1 MSREHDWEGTL
12 EHTGEP
18 AELAPEHEPPGTTH
32 GRTTEWVADHD
43 TESRDIRPALGTHGG
58 PAPWTAAEPGAPVA
72 LARPGF
78 GDARWS
84 FLYKARDTGY
94 AAAEPA
100 PGQVAAANRRMRN
113 APVSDIHGP
122 FIHAPVWSW
131 EVPLYFWFG
140 GMASGA
146 GFVALACDAAGDHR
160 SAAIARKVAL
170 GAVAPAPVLLIGDL
184 GRPERFLNMMRIFKP
199 RSPMNT
205 GAWCLLAFSGSI
217 ATGGGL
223 RPGRAAARP
232 PARLGAL
239 TSVLGG
245 YLGSYTGVL
254 LACTAVPV
262 WSRSRYDPGPG
273 VRRHRER
280 DRARPRP
287 VSCSSRAA
295 CPRPPDRRALRRRAM
310 LARHD
315 RDRVDAHRALAL
327 GSRRAAAGRRRH
339 RAPPRAPGSLLPRR
353 QEPRRAR
360 ALVCGW
366 SRAVGAR
373 PSTTSPASCI
383 SRPAWPSGS
392 PGSYAGKASADDD
405 AAVAAMGRG
414 RRALH
419 EDREEPREQRALST
433 RRSPLPMP
441 DIARRAYGEA
451 VRRTSLAIERRLR
464 RHRQSDRAGG
474 APRRRRVRRRGGHG
488 TSPEEL

>member
-1 MSREHDWEGTL
+1 MSPEHDWEGTL

-18 AELAPEHEPPGTTH
+18 AELAPEHEPPGTAH
-32 GRTTEWVADHD
+32 GRATEWVADHD

-72 LARPGF
+72 LARRGF

-84 FLYKARDTGY
+84 FLYKSRDTGY
-94 AAAEPA
+94 AATEPA
-100 PGQVAAANRRMRN
+100 PGQVAAANRRMRG

-184 GRPERFLNMMRIFKP
+184 GRPERFLNMTRIFKP

-217 ATGGGL
+217 ALAVGCDLAGQ
-223 RPGRAAARP
+223 PKAARG
-232 PARLGAL
+232 LGAL

-262 WSRSRYDPGPG
+262 WSRSRTILGPAFVATATATG
-273 VRRHRER
+273 
-280 DRARPRP
+280 
-287 VSCSSRAA
+287 AA
-295 CPRPPDRRALRRRAM
+295 ATRLVLVASGLPAGHPTRRALGTIETASM
-310 LARHD
+310 LAELSLSAFGERRLGDAANALRRGRPGVYFRTGKSLVVLGLSLRVVARGRSSPEHD
-315 RDRVDAHRALAL
+315 LASVMYL
-327 GSRRAAAGRRRH
+327 AAGLAFRF
-339 RAPPRAPGSLLPRR
+339 
-353 QEPRRAR
+353 
-360 ALVCGW
+360 
-366 SRAVGAR
+366 
-373 PSTTSPASCI
+373 
-383 SRPAWPSGS
+383 AWVF
-392 PGSYAGKASADDD
+392 AGKPSAEDDV
-405 AAVAAMGRG
+405 AVAAMGRG

-419 EDREEPREQRALST
+419 QNREEPRERRALST
-433 RRSPLPMP
+433 RRSPLPLP
-441 DIARRAYGEA
+441 DMARRAYGEA

-464 RHRQSDRAGG
+464 RRQAPG
-474 APRRRRVRRRGGHG
+474 A
-488 TSPEEL
+488 E